1 MLCSSGARTET
12 ALAILKFRVNR
23 EERPFALR
31 TEQTASRMLALQ
43 SKKNYMEKRK
53 FGKTDMEFSVL
64 GFGGAEIG
72 YNANQ
77 TQAEVDELLNSALDA
92 GLNVIDTAA
101 AYKTSEEL
109 IGNAVGKRRKD
120 FYLLTKCGAL
130 EAFTKSD
137 WSKKGILETI
147 ETSLRN
153 LKTDYLDIAQL
164 HSCDSETLK
173 RGEAIEGLQR
183 AVEKGYTRFI
193 GYSGDNEDAQTA
205 LEMDV
210 FDALQTSVSIADQAA
225 IDGNIKLALEKNIGV
240 IAKRP
245 IANAV
250 WRHSSKPDE
259 SYHHEYWDRIQK
271 LEYSFLDKSLEDSTA
286 MALRF
291 TLSIPGVDTMIVG
304 TTKPGRWS
312 ENAKYIAEGNLSGEE
327 FEAIRMRWQEV
338 GGEDWKQMT

>member
-1 MLCSSGARTET
+1 
-12 ALAILKFRVNR
+12 
-23 EERPFALR
+23 
-31 TEQTASRMLALQ
+31 
-43 SKKNYMEKRK
+43 MEKRK

-72 YNANQ
+72 WNGESLE
-77 TQAEVDELLNSALDA
+77 TVETLLNSALDA

-109 IGNAVGKRRKD
+109 IGRAVGKRRND

-130 EAFTKSD
+130 DAFTRSD

-147 ETSLRN
+147 ENSLRK

-164 HSCDSETLK
+164 HSCSAEILK
-173 RGEAIEGLQR
+173 RGEAIEGLLR
-183 AVEKGYTRFI
+183 AQEKGYTRYI
-193 GYSGDNEDAQTA
+193 GYSGDNEDAKTA

-210 FDALQTSVSIADQAA
+210 FDSLQTSVSIADQSP
-225 IDGNIKLALEKNIGV
+225 IDGNIKLAKEKNIGV

-250 WRHSSKPDE
+250 WRHDAQPPD

-271 LEYSFLDKSLEDSTA
+271 LKFGFLEKSLEEATSIALSFYAFDS
-286 MALRF
+286 
-291 TLSIPGVDTMIVG
+291 
-304 TTKPGRWS
+304 GR
-312 ENAKYIAEGNLSGEE
+312 
-327 FEAIRMRWQEV
+327 
-338 GGEDWKQMT
+338 